1 MWEASKHLSLLAGLF
16 EKSRSWMKILSFQSW
31 HQICSWDE
39 HSLCQHPWAP
49 ASPCQQASCEPCGGR
64 SSVSG
69 QRIGRHQKQLPERA
83 WVSEISLPHI
93 KSRKR
98 RSIPSESCLPVPQLN
113 SKHRGWAKNWFVVL
127 PQSLCSSRDISTPNQ
142 EQNLGWNSLYLH
154 LWEHLCPSTFC
165 PFGVPWVFPSSLR
178 EESPLLLQPF
188 TQPALSYLCS
198 GPPSSSYLEIPC
210 QLHAGLNEKKTQ
222 EWMDEAEN
230 WATSQR
236 SDTTIAK
243 QHLLL
248 SLVPMKYICYYAF
261 LYTWKLLFL

>member
-1 MWEASKHLSLLAGLF
+1 
-16 EKSRSWMKILSFQSW
+16 MKILSFQSW

-49 ASPCQQASCEPCGGR
+49 ASPCQQASCKPCGGR
-64 SSVSG
+64 SSASG

-83 WVSEISLPHI
+83 WVSEISLPHT

-98 RSIPSESCLPVPQLN
+98 HSIPSESCLPVPQLN

-165 PFGVPWVFPSSLR
+165 PFGVPWAFPSSLR

-188 TQPALSYLCS
+188 TQPALVTSALDDLAL
-198 GPPSSSYLEIPC
+198 PVWKFHVNFMLDWMRKR
-210 QLHAGLNEKKTQ
+210 HRN
-222 EWMDEAEN
+222 EWMRQKTEL
-230 WATSQR
+230 
-236 SDTTIAK
+236 
-243 QHLLL
+243 HLKDLI
-248 SLVPMKYICYYAF
+248 PP
-261 LYTWKLLFL
+261 